1 MWYKEFLSR
10 YKAGISHEFLF
21 YFNVR
26 DIVDNY
32 RKIERYLFEEFL
44 KQRNFGII
52 AFYDISRG
60 LTFFDPGMERE
71 FNKITSNEVAG
82 QYRLMPSKL
91 FPYID
96 KALKNTKMAIFIDHI
111 EKIIPSGDVGSLAFE
126 ERAALIW
133 ISGWS
138 VDSKISSVGSSIF
151 MMADNLADV
160 SKEIFKSSYRVEPII
175 VELPGEQERKEY
187 IEYLLKEDVVKCD
200 VTIDEFAK
208 LSSGLNKKSIKDIK
222 LKAEA
227 EGVPVSFEFI
237 KEKKH
242 SVLKKE
248 YGDVLE
254 FIYPEIGFEDI
265 GGMEKA
271 KNYLL
276 KNIINPI
283 KKGDLRRVPM
293 GILLCGP
300 SGTGKTLLV
309 NALAK
314 ASGFNCVKIDMS
326 RILGQYVGES
336 EKNFKKSLLGA
347 QSQQPVIVFV
357 DEIDTAFRRGDNEE
371 NGVSRNIFSEFLQFT
386 GNTNNRGKVI
396 FIAAT
401 NRPDLLDAALKRA
414 GRFDKKIPILLPED
428 DERAEIFKIMMK
440 KYRFDTDIED
450 FVPFAKKA
458 ENYTG
463 AEIEAVVRKA
473 YELANEEENEVS
485 VITSDILFDA
495 LERCRPSTQ
504 QVEFMTLL
512 AIKECDDKDLLSDK
526 YRDLLNNKDAIDEGI
541 AVGMMK

>member
-1 MWYKEFLSR
+1 
-10 YKAGISHEFLF
+10 
-21 YFNVR
+21 
-26 DIVDNY
+26 
-32 RKIERYLFEEFL
+32 
-44 KQRNFGII
+44 
-52 AFYDISRG
+52 
-60 LTFFDPGMERE
+60 
-71 FNKITSNEVAG
+71 
-82 QYRLMPSKL
+82 L

-96 KALKNTKMAIFIDHI
+96 MALKNTKMAIFIDHV
-111 EKIIPSGDVGSLAFE
+111 EKIIPSGDIGSLSFE
-126 ERAALIW
+126 ERSALIW

-160 SKEIFKSSYRVEPII
+160 SKEVFKSSYRVEPII

-187 IEYLLKEDVVKCD
+187 IEYLLKDNDVKCD

-227 EGVPVSFEFI
+227 EDVPISFEFI

-386 GNTNNRGKVI
+386 SNTNNRGKVI

-414 GRFDKKIPILLPED
+414 GRFDKKIPILLPEEQ
-428 DERAEIFKIMMK
+428 ERAEIFRIMMM
-440 KYRFDTDIED
+440 KYKFETDIKD

-473 YELANEEENEVS
+473 YELANEEEKEVAI
-485 VITSDILFDA
+485 ITSDILFEA

-512 AIKECDDKDLLSDK
+512 AIKECDDKDLLSEK
-526 YRDLLNNKDAIDEGI
+526 YKDMLNNQDAIDEGI
-541 AVGMMK
+541 ALGMMK